1 MKWSKRRRS
10 GRPGQTRRKPGTGL
24 EALEG
29 RQLLTG
35 GLYNPYLPTAGDGF
49 GGVVNT
55 STASISVTHPIG
67 GSTVAQQNSTNEA
80 QKVVTGKDRS
90 GNEYSITVKGPGS
103 VIVTDITPN
112 DGVLDDPIDT
122 IQLLNTTSRT
132 VVIGQTVSSAR
143 VQTNGT
149 VDFNHLIDTSPVG
162 TVSLNGFTLTRDA
175 LPITAT
181 GVEATANASEPE
193 IYLPGGIKYLSFHDI
208 DATYDASTELTPYQ
222 VIIGDPNTP
231 LKVAPTIHL
240 DSIFNTVTNSSLT
253 SMVDGV
259 PQTVPTVNI
268 VVNGQLHDITYISSG
283 ASAPANG
290 AASITN
296 GLVSSTGRTAI
307 QAKGVDHLKVV
318 GSATNTTVSRTPQP
332 FQHGFSGV
340 DHIGTAE
347 FGGTTDAVGLDV
359 NGPIKHLRYLRGSG
373 NPTGSST
380 AATAYGIP
388 SGAYGYSAFGLE
400 GGRVVAS
407 KIGRLTVGAAALDR
421 TTPKDP
427 DLIRSVTGHTNY
439 VTRPGNALTNTAI
452 VTSGSIG
459 RTTIIGN
466 VQNSEIKA
474 GASYS
479 SYIAGLEATRAASR
493 IGKLRLRG
501 ELNASDISASYNS
514 GPDKIYGTA
523 DDVVGPGSITG
534 NITGSTNTNNSGAAT
549 TLGNTG
555 SGFFAR
561 RKHGKLPL
569 PAVPRRD
576 ANGVLKF

>member
-1 MKWSKRRRS
+1 MKWSKRRHS
-10 GRPGQTRRKPGTGL
+10 GRPGQARRKPGAGL

-35 GLYNPYLPTAGDGF
+35 GLYNPYLPTTGPGF
-49 GGVVNT
+49 GGSVNT

-67 GSTVAQQNSTNEA
+67 NSTVAQQNSTNEA
-80 QKVVTGKDRS
+80 QKVVTGKDRA

-112 DGVLDDPIDT
+112 DGVLDDNIDT
-122 IQLLNTTSRT
+122 IQLLNTTSKT
-132 VVIGQTVSSAR
+132 VVIGQTVGSAR
-143 VQTNGT
+143 VQTNG
-149 VDFNHLIDTSPVG
+149 VVEFNHLIDANPVG
-162 TVSLNGFTLTRDA
+162 TVSLNGFTLTRTA

-181 GVEATANASEPE
+181 GVEATANAQEPE
-193 IYLPGGIKYLSFHDI
+193 IYLPGGINYLSFHNI
-208 DATYDASTELTPYQ
+208 DATYDASAQLTPYQ
-222 VIIGDPNTP
+222 IIIGDPNTP
-231 LKVAPTIHL
+231 LKVQPTIHL
-240 DSIFNTVTNSSLT
+240 DSIFNTVTNSSLSELT
-253 SMVDGV
+253 QGV

-268 VVNGQLHDITYISSG
+268 VVNGQLRDISFVSSG
-283 ASAPANG
+283 A
-290 AASITN
+290 AAHTN
-296 GLVSSTGRTAI
+296 GSQAITAGTVSSTGRTAI
-307 QAKGVDHLKVV
+307 QAKGVGHLKVV

-359 NGPIKHLRYLRGSG
+359 NGTIGHLRYLRGSG
-373 NPTGSST
+373 NPTGAST
-380 AATAYGIP
+380 AATSYGITT
-388 SGAYGYSAFGLE
+388 GNDGYSAFGLE
-400 GGRVVAS
+400 GGRVVAK

-421 TTPKDP
+421 TTPQDP
-427 DLIRSVTGHTNY
+427 DLIKSVTGQTNY

-459 RTTIIGN
+459 RTVIIGN
-466 VQNSEIKA
+466 AQNSEVKA

-493 IGKLRLRG
+493 IGKLRMRG
-501 ELNASDISASYNS
+501 ELNASDVSSSYSA
-514 GPDKIYGTA
+514 GPDGVYGTA

-534 NITGSTNTNNSGAAT
+534 NITGSTNTNNSSATT

-561 RKHGKLPL
+561 RKNGKLPL
-569 PAVPRRD
+569 PAVPRRN